1 MPWVS
6 LGSWLVS
13 NLVTFIKYKEDPR
26 NFIKFIKYKEDP
38 RKSKDKAGLTHFRK
52 LQDFRNFSTHF
63 HYPCEWPRTVFFFL
77 PPTHPPGLLMVVLEE
92 IGENSLNLLR
102 KNGAMFG

>member
-13 NLVTFIKYKEDPR
+13 NLVIFIKYKEDPR

-38 RKSKDKAGLTHFRK
+38 RKSKDKAK
-52 LQDFRNFSTHF
+52 
-63 HYPCEWPRTVFFFL
+63 YK
-77 PPTHPPGLLMVVLEE
+77 E
-92 IGENSLNLLR
+92 I
-102 KNGAMFG
+102 

>member
-13 NLVTFIKYKEDPR
+13 NSVTFIKYKEDPR

-38 RKSKDKAGLTHFRK
+38 RKSKDKAK
-52 LQDFRNFSTHF
+52 
-63 HYPCEWPRTVFFFL
+63 YK
-77 PPTHPPGLLMVVLEE
+77 E
-92 IGENSLNLLR
+92 I
-102 KNGAMFG
+102 